1 MVELPDVSEYE
12 ELGEE
17 VVDIKA
23 RPSKP
28 KPSRSEIKKQDNV
41 EEAEE
46 RKIAQVANDK
56 YHTRQQTYF
65 VAFDTDNMLKEI
77 SRAIEEK
84 SGHRPGKGKIIDEIV
99 ATFGKEYLDT
109 KMKSI

>member
-1 MVELPDVSEYE
+1 MLELPDVSEYE

-28 KPSRSEIKKQDNV
+28 KPSRGEIKKQEKV
-41 EEAEE
+41 EEE
-46 RKIAQVANDK
+46 REIAKVTNDK

-65 VAFDTDNMLKEI
+65 VAFDTDNILKEI
-77 SRAIEEK
+77 SRTIEEK
-84 SGHRPGKGKIIDEIV
+84 SGHRPGKGKILDEIV
-99 ATFGKEYLDT
+99 ATFGEDYL
-109 KMKSI
+109 KLKLKSI